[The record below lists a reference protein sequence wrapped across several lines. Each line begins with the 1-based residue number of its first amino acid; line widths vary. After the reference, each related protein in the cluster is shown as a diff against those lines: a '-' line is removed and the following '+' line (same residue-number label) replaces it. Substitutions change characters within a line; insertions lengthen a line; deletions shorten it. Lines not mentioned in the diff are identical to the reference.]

1 MTGALNLPENYW
13 NEIQVTPTD
22 VENLHTTLFER
33 ETPLT
38 THDLAFAFIEARVR
52 AEQAIKESE
61 KKNSAKKFLP
71 KEKYTS
77 GDDLVFPALGWRAG
91 KVKTVRSGLSTQ
103 RRTTTGGSARRV
115 SGTSR
120 RGSSGVWCPLAT
132 RNDVVKLPAVERAI
146 VEPSKVRDEAVA
158 TEASRYGQKY
168 AVRGSLE
175 GPTGRT
181 AVVVAVCIVL
191 RGEDFPRF
199 VTAFPGS
206 RS

>member
-1 MTGALNLPENYW
+1 MTSTLNLPENYW

-91 KVKTVRSGLSTQ
+91 KVKTVRSGLNPAVPTFDVLVVEMDDQSERLFAAGLEAHHLNEVQIATSESSEFNSKAILGEHASSTTETK
-103 RRTTTGGSARRV
+103 RRSPLVRNAALP
-115 SGTSR
+115 SR
-120 RGSSGVWCPLAT
+120 RAKIVSSRPSEVPGPG
-132 RNDVVKLPAVERAI
+132 RNRV
-146 VEPSKVRDEAVA
+146 
-158 TEASRYGQKY
+158 
-168 AVRGSLE
+168 
-175 GPTGRT
+175 
-181 AVVVAVCIVL
+181 
-191 RGEDFPRF
+191 PR
-199 VTAFPGS
+199 
-206 RS
+206 